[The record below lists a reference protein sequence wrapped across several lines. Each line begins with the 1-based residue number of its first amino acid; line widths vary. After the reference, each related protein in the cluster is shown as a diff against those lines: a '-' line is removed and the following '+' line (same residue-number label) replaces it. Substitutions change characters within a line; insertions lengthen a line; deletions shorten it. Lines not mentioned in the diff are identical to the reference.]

1 MKIDL
6 KLQAF
11 AFTHATRSFLATM
24 AETYESFPLP
34 RPTTAVPPLN
44 ASELPAGEFPETHIN
59 GMPNTRPV
67 PETPPAIP
75 PRPPMENTEYHSLE
89 TLPEH
94 SQFQPPPK
102 RRTNGAG
109 DITHPVEY
117 TRNPQQLIAYLVP
130 FPTPDLR
137 EGFLQTVDPVAIP
150 NRFLIYT
157 PSPPP
162 LLAPK
167 EGEKKEGKL
176 HKVQRKWQQE
186 VRKAKTSDIDKKSWR
201 GIRYASS
208 RGVDRGIGWVT
219 TSNLDFLCRIPKDTK
234 VKQSSAAASPANG
247 ESGNANINGS
257 GRLEELVLVHP
268 NSLPGTADEVQRE
281 FISSLQRSKKRAYRD
296 AIIATV
302 LFPVAIAIDTVAVI
316 IWPFG
321 GLAEIDAVWA
331 ICSIRGAKRA
341 RAVTK
346 RLDLTSPDENEKPAK
361 HDDKK
366 LKLTFTP
373 TERLEVLRRY
383 LAAECHKRDP
393 VLFKYAGEGVA
404 PTEAQVLEALG
415 WAPSQNTT
423 DGETRNWEDE
433 QWEIRQAKEDLQLM
447 MRKGAKE
454 WMKWCKTF
462 QKKPDK
468 ALKK

>member
-1 MKIDL
+1 
-6 KLQAF
+6 
-11 AFTHATRSFLATM
+11 M

-34 RPTTAVPPLN
+34 RPPPN
-44 ASELPAGEFPETHIN
+44 TSELPAGEFQQTQTN
-59 GMPNTRPV
+59 GIPNVRPV

-75 PRPPMENTEYHSLE
+75 PRPPTENNEYHSLE

-109 DITHPVEY
+109 DTTHPVEY
-117 TRNPQQLIAYLVP
+117 TRNHERLIAYLVP

-157 PSPPP
+157 PPPPP
-162 LLAPK
+162 LLTPK

-219 TSNLDFLCRIPKDTK
+219 TSNLDFLCRIPKDSK
-234 VKQSSAAASPANG
+234 VKHSSATTSPANG
-247 ESGNANINGS
+247 VDENANTNGT

-281 FISSLQRSKKRAYRD
+281 FINSLQRSKKRAYRD

-302 LFPVAIAIDTVAVI
+302 LFPVAVAIDTVAVI

-331 ICSIRGAKRA
+331 ICSIRGAKRV

-346 RLDLTSPDENEKPAK
+346 RLDPITSPEENEKPAK

-366 LKLTFTP
+366 LKLIFMP

-393 VLFKYAGEGVA
+393 VLFKLVGEGIA

-415 WAPSQNTT
+415 WTPSQNTT
-423 DGETRNWEDE
+423 NGETRNWEDE
-433 QWEIRQAKEDLQLM
+433 QWEVRQAKEDLQLT

-454 WMKWCKTF
+454 WMRWCNTF
-462 QKKPDK
+462 KKKPNK